1 MEESGQFP
9 SLAALPSG
17 EEVHSTDSIGGGV
30 GLRGGLDTVR
40 NRKIS
45 APTRN
50 RTPMVQLVLYCD
62 CLLITSV
69 GSPVLSVEDK
79 AS

>member
-9 SLAALPSG
+9 SLAALHFG

-40 NRKIS
+40 SRTCS
-45 APTRN
+45 APTGN
-50 RTPMVQLVLYCD
+50 RTPMD
-62 CLLITSV
+62 
-69 GSPVLSVEDK
+69 
-79 AS
+79 